1 MKSVNNEGNRDL
13 EEIEPLE
20 RAKLEM
26 EYKRIEVEKFKA
38 WGTVISISIPLIVA
52 AITVGYGVWSHNNR
66 AQIDFEIKAAEI
78 VMSAKSPQS
87 AANKAEVLSELF
99 PDRLPMNFEEAL
111 RELYSDSSV
120 SSEASK

>member
-1 MKSVNNEGNRDL
+1 MNNERDRDL

-20 RAKLEM
+20 LAKLEM

-111 RELYSDSSV
+111 RELYSDSRV